1 MDIDRFISL
10 RKSLGYT
17 QKTFAACLGIPN
29 TTADIERGKTF
40 SFHRGGRGFVSRCE
54 YQFGQ
59 GG

>member
-29 TTADIERGKTF
+29 TTADIERGKTKL
-40 SFHRGGRGFVSRCE
+40 SGFIAGMSKLKIE
-54 YQFGQ
+54 PT
-59 GG
+59 